1 MAMSAIRANKLRSLL
16 TLLGIVV
23 GAYPAWKALTLDP
36 IEALRY
42 E

>member
-1 MAMSAIRANKLRSLL
+1 VLVASIVLVVMFIAFLAGSL
-16 TLLGIVV
+16 
-23 GAYPAWKALTLDP
+23 PARKASKLDP

>member
-1 MAMSAIRANKLRSLL
+1 VQRFFVNKAERS
-16 TLLGIVV
+16 TSTRQT
-23 GAYPAWKALTLDP
+23 KALTLDP

>member
-1 MAMSAIRANKLRSLL
+1 VTGMGVTFLV
-16 TLLGIVV
+16 GVFF
-23 GAYPAWKALTLDP
+23 GAYPAMQASKLDP